1 MKFALPLGLLGLLA
15 IVALILIYI
24 LKPKYQD
31 KKVSST
37 YVWKLSLRYQKRKVP
52 LQWLKSSLLLIVQII
67 IIIVI
72 AFMMAQPLVVLA
84 TKTGE
89 KIVVLE
95 ASASMLAEDGGK
107 TRFNRAVSEIGA
119 LAEKTTAEDD
129 KFTVILADDQPDFII
144 RRSNSASFIKQKLS
158 EAKCSLG
165 GSNLDD
171 AMSLAQGVLRENP
184 QAEVYLYTDCDYADA
199 GKVKVVNMARSEWNA
214 AILDFSAKK
223 EKGKYVF
230 TAEIASYNKEAEI
243 AVNLNIDGKTQLPKL
258 AQCEKDGTTKLVW
271 DSLNVEEYQSAD
283 VHLVAEDSFVYD
295 NEFYIYDS
303 NTEKFKVQ
311 LESDNPG
318 FLNSA
323 LHSVSKCQ
331 VDLVTKTEDGKTT
344 AKTSGYDLYVYDGVA
359 PKEVPTDGAVWLI
372 NPPKDLPETK
382 WGISFGNQRTGEF
395 QFAADN
401 VNGEA
406 YKQIMKGVSVASMQA
421 TQYSRVQG
429 YSGFDGIASYESV
442 LKCNGEPVLLA
453 KNDNGLKTVVFAFDL
468 HFTTIPVLLIDFP
481 LLINNLC
488 DYSMAN
494 TVENTLY
501 SVGDTI
507 TVNAKPYTEKLTVS
521 VKYASGE
528 KETTEYTEK
537 TVPLNLD
544 KVGVYTVIQAFGEG
558 REPITN
564 SYFVRVSK
572 NESTFNVTGTTLVN
586 PIVIGAIGT
595 DTSIQNDTMD
605 IYVYFAAALL
615 VFICVEWG
623 LQYREQY

>member
-15 IVALILIYI
+15 IAALILIYI

-52 LQWLKSSLLLIVQII
+52 LQWLKSSLLLIVQILI
-67 IIIVI
+67 IIII

-107 TRFNRAVSEIGA
+107 SRFNRAVSEISS
-119 LAEKTTAEDD
+119 LAEKTTAEED
-129 KFTVILADDQPDFII
+129 KFTVILADDEPDFII

-165 GSNLDD
+165 GSNLDG
-171 AMSLAQGVLRENP
+171 AMNLAQGVLRENP

-214 AILDFSAKK
+214 AVLDFSAKK
-223 EKGKYVF
+223 EKGYYVF
-230 TAEIASYNKEAEI
+230 TAEVASYGKEAEI
-243 AVNLNIDGKTQLPKL
+243 AVNLNIDGKSQLPKL

-271 DSLNVEEYQSAD
+271 DTLKIAEYESAD
-283 VHLVAEDSFVYD
+283 VHIVAADSFVYD
-295 NEFYIYDS
+295 NEFYIYNG

-311 LESDNPG
+311 LESNNPG

-323 LHSVSKCQ
+323 LHSVARCQ
-331 VDLVTKTEDGKTT
+331 VDLVSENSP
-344 AKTSGYDLYVYDGVA
+344 AQTSGYDLYVYDGTVPA
-359 PKEVPTDGAVWLI
+359 EVPTDGAVWLI
-372 NPPKDLPETK
+372 NPPRDQQSLPPEK
-382 WGISFGNQRTGEF
+382 WGISFASAQRTGEF
-395 QFAADN
+395 QLAADN
-401 VNGEA
+401 VNSET

-421 TQYSRVQG
+421 TQYSRVQRYG
-429 YSGFDGIASYESV
+429 YDGMASYESI

-468 HFTTIPVLLIDFP
+468 HYSTLPVLLIDFP

-488 DYSMAN
+488 NYSMAN
-494 TVENTLY
+494 TVDNTLY
-501 SVGDTI
+501 SVGDTV
-507 TVNAKPYTEKLTVS
+507 TVNAKPDAEKLTVS
-521 VKYASGE
+521 AKYASGE
-528 KETTEYTEK
+528 DETTEYTEEK
-537 TVPLNLD
+537 TVPLNLE
-544 KVGVYTVIQAFGEG
+544 KVGVYTVTQTLKTG
-558 REPITN
+558 REVTD
-564 SYFVRVSK
+564 SFYVRVSK
-572 NESTFNVTGTTLVN
+572 NESMFNVTGSTLVN
-586 PIVIGAIGT
+586 PIVIGNGT
-595 DTSIQNDTMD
+595 DTTIQNDTMD
-605 IYVYFAAALL
+605 IYVYLAAALL
-615 VFICVEWG
+615 AFVCVEWG

>member
-15 IVALILIYI
+15 IIALILIYI

-52 LQWLKSSLLLIVQII
+52 LQWLKSSLLLIVQILI
-67 IIIVI
+67 IISI

-107 TRFNRAVSEIGA
+107 SRFNRAVSEIGA

-129 KFTVILADDQPDFII
+129 KFTVILADDEPDFII

-165 GSNLDD
+165 GANLDD

-214 AILDFSAKK
+214 AVLDFSAKK

-230 TAEIASYNKEAEI
+230 TAEIASYGKGAEI
-243 AVNLNIDGKTQLPKL
+243 AVNLNVNGISRLPLL
-258 AQCEKDGTTKLVW
+258 ARCEKDGTTQVVW
-271 DSLNVEEYQSAD
+271 DTLDLSEYQSAD

-295 NEFYIYDS
+295 NEFYIYNG

-311 LESDNPG
+311 LESANPG
-318 FLNSA
+318 FINSA
-323 LHSVSKCQ
+323 LHSVARCQ
-331 VDLVTKTEDGKTT
+331 VDLVSENSP
-344 AKTSGYDLYVYDGVA
+344 AKTSGYDLYVYDGTL
-359 PKEVPTDGAVWLI
+359 PNEVPTDGAVWLI
-372 NPPKDLPETK
+372 NPPKDIPEAK
-382 WGISFGNQRTGEF
+382 WGISFVSNAQKNDKGF
-395 QFAADN
+395 KFSADN
-401 VNGEA
+401 ANSET

-421 TQYSRVQG
+421 TQYSRVQSYG
-429 YSGFDGIASYESV
+429 GYESI
-442 LKCNGEPVLLA
+442 LKCDNRPVLFA

-468 HFTTIPVLLIDFP
+468 HFSTLPVLLIDFP

-488 DYSMAN
+488 NYSMAN
-494 TVENTLY
+494 TLDNTLY

-507 TVNAKPYTEKLTVS
+507 KVNAKPYTENLTVS
-521 VKYASGE
+521 AIYASGE
-528 KETTEYTEK
+528 KETTEYAEK
-537 TVPLNLD
+537 TVVLNAE
-544 KVGVYTVIQAFGEG
+544 KVGVYTVTQTFGAD

-564 SYFVRVSK
+564 NYYVRVSK
-572 NESTFNVTGTTLVN
+572 NESTFNVTGSTLVN
-586 PIVIGAIGT
+586 PIVISTVGT

-605 IYVYFAAALL
+605 ICVYLAAALL
-615 VFICVEWG
+615 AFVCVEWG